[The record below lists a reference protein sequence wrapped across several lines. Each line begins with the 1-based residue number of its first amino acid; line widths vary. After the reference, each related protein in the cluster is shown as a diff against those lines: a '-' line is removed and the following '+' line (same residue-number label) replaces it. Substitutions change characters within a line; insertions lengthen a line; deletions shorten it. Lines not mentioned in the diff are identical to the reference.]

1 MRSIEVSLFL
11 KLFLPPA
18 SFSLAGGGSGGQR
31 GETGR
36 GKHADILVVGI
47 PTH

>member
-18 SFSLAGGGSGGQR
+18 SSLAGGGSGGQR